1 MHINGVK
8 ILSRSEVMH
17 PSIQVNERSEEEVEI
32 LSYIGLFVITNE
44 PFLYGKL
51 TLDLINVKLIR
62 VLQPLSSYI
71 ATHIYFIVRPFAQL
85 YVTLIMLIKHI

>member
-8 ILSRSEVMH
+8 ILSRSGVMH
-17 PSIQVNERSEEEVEI
+17 SSIQVNERSEEVEI
-32 LSYIGLFVITNE
+32 LSYIGVFVITNE
-44 PFLYGKL
+44 SFLYGKL

-62 VLQPLSSYI
+62 VLQPLSNYI
-71 ATHIYFIVRPFAQL
+71 ATHIYFIVCPFTQL